1 MKKRTGIGVQ
11 RAERPED
18 YVDCDSV
25 DGEGKSVVRKK
36 RSQFGLS

>member
-1 MKKRTGIGVQ
+1 MKKRSEIGAQ

-18 YVDCDSV
+18 CVDSESI

-36 RSQFGLS
+36 RS

>member
-1 MKKRTGIGVQ
+1 MKKRSEIAAQ

-18 YVDCDSV
+18 CVNGKRV

-36 RSQFGLS
+36 RS

>member
-1 MKKRTGIGVQ
+1 MKKRSGIAAE

-18 YVDCDSV
+18 CLDGESV

-36 RSQFGLS
+36 RN